1 MWICGQTS
9 KEETEGLMAGK
20 YTTTFKEAMVKKL
33 TIPGA
38 SSVTALAR
46 EVGIHQT
53 TLSRW
58 VREYAMGVGE
68 GEGMKGKRPQ
78 EWSAAEKLE
87 VVIEAGKLD
96 EENLGRYLRE
106 KGLHT
111 VHLQQW
117 KQEILEAM
125 EGKRRN
131 GKSDPRDKRIRE
143 LERELRR
150 KESALAEAAALLVLK
165 KKAHDIWGDREG
177 ER

>member
-1 MWICGQTS
+1 MT
-9 KEETEGLMAGK
+9 GK
-20 YTTTFKEAMVKKL
+20 YTATFKEAMVKKL

-38 SSVTALAR
+38 SNVTALAR

-58 VREYAMGVGE
+58 VREYAMGV

-150 KESALAEAAALLVLK
+150 KEAALAEAAALLVLK